1 MMTESVPSR
10 MATIEAISAGYA
22 AKFGLQ
28 RDDTWFMLK
37 LQEEIGELTQAFLA
51 STGRTRPKGRTPD
64 ELRDDLS
71 AELADVYCHT
81 LLLAHHLG
89 IDLEVAVRDKWLQWS

>member
-1 MMTESVPSR
+1 MREDTR
-10 MATIEAISAGYA
+10 THLEAIESISEGYA

-37 LQEEIGELTQAFLA
+37 LQEEVGELTQAFLA
-51 STGRTRPKGRTPD
+51 STGRSRPKGRTP
-64 ELRDDLS
+64 EEVRGDLA

-89 IDLEVAVRDKWLQWS
+89 VNLDEAVRDKWLRWS